1 MIRGQ
6 RSIHRTRL
14 VEFDVSMLE
23 HDAFDYVYRTTS
35 YLVIDNIMGMMVG
48 STDLTEP
55 NWAILGA
62 YIEKPACRLMRKS
75 RRK

>member
-6 RSIHRTRL
+6 RPRL
-14 VEFDVSMLE
+14 VEFDAIAMLE

-35 YLVIDNIMGMMVG
+35 HLVIDKMMGMMG

-55 NWAILGA
+55 NWAILGE
-62 YIEKPACRLMRKS
+62 YIEKPACRLMHK
-75 RRK
+75 RRTG